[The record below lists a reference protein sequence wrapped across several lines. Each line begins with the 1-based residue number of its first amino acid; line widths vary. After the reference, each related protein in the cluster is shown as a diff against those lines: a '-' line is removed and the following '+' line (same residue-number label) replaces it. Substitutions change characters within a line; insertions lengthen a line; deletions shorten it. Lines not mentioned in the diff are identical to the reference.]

1 MLQLSQRPLTGTD
14 VDAELFVGRRR
25 ELDLLTRA
33 AQLEFNALLLGERG
47 AGTTSLLHQ
56 FMRWLRH
63 ENVDARFVDAS
74 TAGSLDD
81 LLRLVVGELGARAPS
96 DHPSLAELAGSAERL
111 DGEGLVVVVDSVA
124 TPALVHELFGQRRDE
139 LWDLPFRWVV
149 SGHQADRAR
158 YLEPP
163 ADAFFDTVVE
173 LDELSREDAA
183 ALLLRRAGA
192 PGTEDDPD
200 ATALRSWARPIAQ
213 QVAPRLPRSL
223 LATARSALLAG
234 EDPTVGYHHLAELQQ
249 RASVL
254 GRSAAMLFTELMDL
268 GPTSASDDRLLDR
281 LGWTRGRAVQVIKQL
296 EAEGLVVS
304 TTEAGGP
311 SGPGR
316 PRKLYEVNRHS
327 PIVEGEGRG

>member
-1 MLQLSQRPLTGTD
+1 MEAGAIG
-14 VDAELFVGRRR
+14 VELFVDRTR
-25 ELDLLTRA
+25 ELDVLARA
-33 AQLEFNALLLGERG
+33 AQLRFNALVLGERG

-63 ENVDARFVDAS
+63 ENVEARFVEAS
-74 TAGSLDD
+74 TAVSIDD
-81 LLRLVVGELGARAPS
+81 LLCLVMGALGAATTS
-96 DHPSLAELAGSAERL
+96 DHPSLEELAGSAERL
-111 DGEGLVVVVDSVA
+111 DGRSLVTVIDSIA
-124 TPALVHELFGQRRDE
+124 SPALVHELFGQRRDE

-149 SGHQADRAR
+149 AGHRADRAR

-200 ATALRSWARPIAQ
+200 AITLRTWAGPIAQ

-223 LATARSALLAG
+223 LAAVRAALLAG
-234 EDPTVGYHHLAELQQ
+234 EDPADGYHRVAALQQ
-249 RASVL
+249 RATGL
-254 GRSAAMLFTELMDL
+254 GRSAAMLFAELMDL

-281 LGWTRGRAVQVIKQL
+281 LGWTRGRAVQVAKQL

-304 TTEAGGP
+304 TTAASGPGGV

-316 PRKLYEVNRHS
+316 PRKLYEVNRHA
-327 PIVEGEGRG
+327 PTGEEQTSDES